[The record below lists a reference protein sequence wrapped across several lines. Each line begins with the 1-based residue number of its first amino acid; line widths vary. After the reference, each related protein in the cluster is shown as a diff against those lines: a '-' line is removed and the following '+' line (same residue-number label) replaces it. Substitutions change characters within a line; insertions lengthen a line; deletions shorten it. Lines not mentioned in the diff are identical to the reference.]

1 MQIWDTA
8 GQERY
13 RAITSS
19 YYRGAAGALLV
30 YDVTRPVTFDSVER
44 WLQVSSCRPFGAVA
58 GLGSAQLHRATQTI
72 HLNSDPFG
80 TVAGRGSCTAEVRP
94 GAGQCA
100 AAPRGCAQGLG
111 RGWPQELHEHASR
124 TLVVMLVGNKT
135 DLVDERVV
143 PTEAGEE
150 FAKRHGLL
158 FLETSALQ
166 NENVAEAFERLIHEV
181 RRPAAGGTGCPQWG
195 QSTPSSKP
203 PSRRGGAQQ
212 GAPRVACRCMPP
224 WCGTTSS

>member
-1 MQIWDTA
+1 M
-8 GQERY
+8 
-13 RAITSS
+13 
-19 YYRGAAGALLV
+19 

-58 GLGSAQLHRATQTI
+58 GLGSAQLHRATLTI

-80 TVAGRGSCTAEVRP
+80 TVAGRGSAQLHRGGAPRGWAVRSCTAGVRP
-94 GAGQCA
+94 GAGQSA

-111 RGWPQELHEHASR
+111 RGRPQELHEHASR

-166 NENVAEAFERLIHEV
+166 NENVAKAFERLIHEV

-224 WCGTTSS
+224 WFGTTSS